1 MKLMCVDYC
10 PIRINRIYDVR
21 IMLEYTDY
29 LKIFIAL
36 LAVVDPL
43 AAMPI
48 IVSMTARDKV
58 CELKAIAR
66 TVVLSVTTV
75 LLVALYMGHQVLIF
89 FGISINSFRVS
100 GGILLMLMS
109 LSMLQGKISET
120 VRNEDEVKEGETRET
135 AVVPLSI
142 PLLAGPGAISTV
154 ILYAQKGSGLHHY
167 LMISL
172 DIIAVTAILWCVLL
186 ATPWLTQRLS
196 QTGINIVIRLMGLI
210 LLALAVE
217 FIAGGLKGLFPVLA

>member
-1 MKLMCVDYC
+1 
-10 PIRINRIYDVR
+10 
-21 IMLEYTDY
+21 MLEYTDY

-48 IVSMTARDKV
+48 IVSMTARDKAP
-58 CELKAIAR
+58 ELKAIAR

-75 LLVALYMGHQVLIF
+75 LLVALFVGQEVLFF

-109 LSMLQGKISET
+109 FSMLQGKISET
-120 VRNEDEVKEGETRET
+120 VRNEEEAKEGETSET

-154 ILYAQKGSGLHHY
+154 ILYAHKGSGIHHY

-172 DIIAVTAILWCVLL
+172 DIIAVNVILWCVLRT
-186 ATPWLTQRLS
+186 TPWLTQRLS
-196 QTGINIVIRLMGLI
+196 QTGINVVIRLMGLI

>member
-1 MKLMCVDYC
+1 
-10 PIRINRIYDVR
+10 
-21 IMLEYTDY
+21 MLEYTDY

-48 IVSMTARDKV
+48 IVSMTTRDKSV
-58 CELKAIAR
+58 ELKAIAR

-75 LLVALYMGHQVLIF
+75 LLLALYTGQNVLVF

-109 LSMLQGKISET
+109 FSMLQGKISET
-120 VRNEDEVKEGETRET
+120 VRNEEEAKEEAQES

-154 ILYAQKGSGLHHY
+154 ILYAQKGNGIHHY

-172 DIIAVTAILWCVLL
+172 DIIAVTSILWCVLR

-196 QTGINIVIRLMGLI
+196 RTGINVVIRLMGLI

>member
-1 MKLMCVDYC
+1 MF
-10 PIRINRIYDVR
+10 
-21 IMLEYTDY
+21 EYTDY

-58 CELKAIAR
+58 SELKAIAK
-66 TVVLSVTTV
+66 TVVLCVTTV
-75 LLVALYMGHQVLIF
+75 LLLALYVGQEVLIF

-109 LSMLQGKISET
+109 FSMLQGKISET
-120 VRNEDEVKEGETRET
+120 VRNEVEAKEGESKQS

-154 ILYAQKGSGLHHY
+154 ILYAQKGSGIHHY

-172 DIIAVTAILWCVLL
+172 DIIAVAVVLWCVLR

-196 QTGINIVIRLMGLI
+196 QTGINVVIRLMGLI

-217 FIAGGLKGLFPVLA
+217 FIAGGLKGLFPKLG

>member
-1 MKLMCVDYC
+1 
-10 PIRINRIYDVR
+10 
-21 IMLEYTDY
+21 MLEYTDY

-43 AAMPI
+43 GTMPI
-48 IVSMTARDKV
+48 IAAMTARDKAP
-58 CELKAIAR
+58 ELKTIAR

-75 LLVALYMGHQVLIF
+75 LLVALYIGQEVLIF

-120 VRNEDEVKEGETRET
+120 VRNEEEAKEGKTKETI

-154 ILYAQKGSGLHHY
+154 ILYAQKGSGINHY
-167 LMISL
+167 LLISL
-172 DIIAVTAILWCVLL
+172 DIIAVNAILWCVLR

-196 QTGINIVIRLMGLI
+196 QTGINVVIRLMGLI

>member
-1 MKLMCVDYC
+1 
-10 PIRINRIYDVR
+10 
-21 IMLEYTDY
+21 MLEYTDY

-48 IVSMTARDKV
+48 IVSMTARDKSSD
-58 CELKAIAR
+58 LKAIAR
-66 TVVLSVTTV
+66 LVVFSVTSV
-75 LLVALYMGHQVLIF
+75 LLIALFTGQEVLVF

-109 LSMLQGKISET
+109 LAMLQGKISET
-120 VRNEDEVKEGETRET
+120 VRNEEEAREGETRET
-135 AVVPLSI
+135 AIVPLAI

-154 ILYAQKGSGLHHY
+154 ILYAQKGSGIQHY
-167 LMISL
+167 LWISL
-172 DIIAVTAILWCVLL
+172 DIIAVATILWCVLR

-196 QTGINIVIRLMGLI
+196 QTGINVVIRLMGLV

-217 FIAGGLKGLFPVLA
+217 FIAGGLKGLFPKLA

>member
-1 MKLMCVDYC
+1 
-10 PIRINRIYDVR
+10 
-21 IMLEYTDY
+21 MLEYTDY
-29 LKIFIAL
+29 IKIFIAL

-48 IVSMTARDKV
+48 IVSITTRDKTA
-58 CELKAIAR
+58 ELKAIAR
-66 TVVLSVTTV
+66 TVVLSVTIV
-75 LLVALYMGHQVLIF
+75 LLLALYAGHQALIL

-120 VRNEDEVKEGETRET
+120 VRNEEEAREEAKQT
-135 AVVPLSI
+135 AVVPLAI

-154 ILYAQKGSGLHHY
+154 ILYAQKGSGIHHY
-167 LMISL
+167 LLISL
-172 DIIAVTAILWCVLL
+172 DIIAVTTILWCVLRT
-186 ATPWLTQRLS
+186 TPWLTQRLS
-196 QTGINIVIRLMGLI
+196 RTTINVVIRLMGLI

-217 FIAGGLKGLFPVLA
+217 FIAGGLKGLFPKLA

>member
-1 MKLMCVDYC
+1 
-10 PIRINRIYDVR
+10 
-21 IMLEYTDY
+21 MLEYTDY

-48 IVSMTARDKV
+48 IVSMTARDKAP
-58 CELKAIAR
+58 ELKAIAR

-75 LLVALYMGHQVLIF
+75 LLVALFVGQEVLFF

-109 LSMLQGKISET
+109 FSMLQGKISET
-120 VRNEDEVKEGETRET
+120 VRNKEEAKEGETSET

-154 ILYAQKGSGLHHY
+154 ILYAHKGSGIHHY

-172 DIIAVTAILWCVLL
+172 DIIAVNVILWCVLRT
-186 ATPWLTQRLS
+186 TPWLTQRLS
-196 QTGINIVIRLMGLI
+196 QTGINVVIRLMGLI

>member
-1 MKLMCVDYC
+1 
-10 PIRINRIYDVR
+10 
-21 IMLEYTDY
+21 MLEYTDY
-29 LKIFIAL
+29 LKFFIAL

-48 IVSMTARDKV
+48 LVSMTASNKTP
-58 CELKAIAR
+58 ELKHIAKI
-66 TVVLSVTTV
+66 VVLSVTTV
-75 LLVALYMGHQVLIF
+75 LLVALFVGREALIF

-120 VRNEDEVKEGETRET
+120 VRNEIEAKEGESSET

-154 ILYAQKGSGLHHY
+154 ILYAQKSTGIHHY

-172 DIIAVTAILWCVLL
+172 DIFAVAAILWLVLG

-196 QTGINIVIRLMGLI
+196 QTGINVVIRLMGLI

-217 FIAGGLKGLFPVLA
+217 FIAGGVKGLFPKLA

>member
-1 MKLMCVDYC
+1 
-10 PIRINRIYDVR
+10 
-21 IMLEYTDY
+21 MLEYTDY

-43 AAMPI
+43 AVMPI
-48 IVSMTARDKV
+48 IVAMIARDKAIK
-58 CELKAIAR
+58 LKSIAR
-66 TVVLSVTTV
+66 IVGLSVTTV
-75 LLVALYMGHQVLIF
+75 LIVALLIGQEVLLF

-109 LSMLQGKISET
+109 ISMLQGKISET
-120 VRNEDEVKEGETRET
+120 VRNEAEAKEGESSET

-154 ILYAQKGSGLHHY
+154 ILYAQKGNGIQHY
-167 LMISL
+167 LLMTL
-172 DIIAVTAILWCVLL
+172 DIVAVTSILWCVLR
-186 ATPWLTQRLS
+186 ATPWLAGRLS
-196 QTGINIVIRLMGLI
+196 QIGVNVVIRLMGLV

-217 FIAGGLKGLFPVLA
+217 FIAGGLRGLFPVLALVNFH

>member
-1 MKLMCVDYC
+1 
-10 PIRINRIYDVR
+10 
-21 IMLEYTDY
+21 MLEYTDY

-48 IVSMTARDKV
+48 IVSMTTRDKSV
-58 CELKAIAR
+58 ELKAIAR

-75 LLVALYMGHQVLIF
+75 LLLALYTGQNVLVF

-109 LSMLQGKISET
+109 FSMLQGKISET
-120 VRNEDEVKEGETRET
+120 VRNEEEAKEEAKES

-154 ILYAQKGSGLHHY
+154 ILYAQKGNGIHHY

-172 DIIAVTAILWCVLL
+172 DIIAVTSILWCVLRT
-186 ATPWLTQRLS
+186 TPWLTQRLS
-196 QTGINIVIRLMGLI
+196 RTGINVVIRLMGLI

-217 FIAGGLKGLFPVLA
+217 FIAGGLKGLFPALA

>member
-1 MKLMCVDYC
+1 
-10 PIRINRIYDVR
+10 
-21 IMLEYTDY
+21 MLEYTDY

-43 AAMPI
+43 AAMPV
-48 IVSMTARDKV
+48 IVAMIARDNAF
-58 CELKAIAR
+58 ELKAIAR
-66 TVVLSVTTV
+66 TVVLSVTSV
-75 LLVALYMGHQVLIF
+75 LLTALFIGQEVLIF

-109 LSMLQGKISET
+109 ISMLQGKISET
-120 VRNEDEVKEGETRET
+120 VCNEEEAKEGETRQT
-135 AVVPLSI
+135 IAVVPLSI

-154 ILYAQKGSGLHHY
+154 ILYAHKGNGIHHY

-172 DIIAVTAILWCVLL
+172 DIIAVAILLWCVLRT
-186 ATPWLTQRLS
+186 TPWLTQRLS
-196 QTGINIVIRLMGLI
+196 QTGINVVIRLMGLI

-217 FIAGGLKGLFPVLA
+217 FVAGGLKGLFPVLA

>member
-1 MKLMCVDYC
+1 
-10 PIRINRIYDVR
+10 
-21 IMLEYTDY
+21 MLEYTDY
-29 LKIFIAL
+29 IKIFIAL

-48 IVSMTARDKV
+48 IVSITTRDKTA
-58 CELKAIAR
+58 ELKAIAR
-66 TVVLSVTTV
+66 TVVLSVTIV
-75 LLVALYMGHQVLIF
+75 LLLALYTGHQALIL

-120 VRNEDEVKEGETRET
+120 VRNEEEAREEAKQT
-135 AVVPLSI
+135 AVVPLAI

-154 ILYAQKGSGLHHY
+154 ILYAQKGSGIHHY
-167 LMISL
+167 LLISL
-172 DIIAVTAILWCVLL
+172 DIIAVTALLWCVLR

-196 QTGINIVIRLMGLI
+196 RTTINVVIRLMGLI

-217 FIAGGLKGLFPVLA
+217 FIAGGLKGLFPKLA

>member
-1 MKLMCVDYC
+1 
-10 PIRINRIYDVR
+10 
-21 IMLEYTDY
+21 MLEYTDY

-48 IVSMTARDKV
+48 IFSMTEGDKSSD
-58 CELKAIAR
+58 LKAISR
-66 TVVLSVTTV
+66 TVVLSVTIV
-75 LLVALYMGHQVLIF
+75 LLVALFLGQEVLKF
-89 FGISINSFRVS
+89 FGISLNSFRVS

-120 VRNEDEVKEGETRET
+120 VRNREEAKEGETGQR
-135 AVVPLSI
+135 AVVPISI

-154 ILYAQKGSGLHHY
+154 ILYAHKGSGLQHY

-172 DIIAVTAILWCVLL
+172 DIIAVAAILWCVLR
-186 ATPWLTQRLS
+186 ATPWLTERLS

-217 FIAGGLKGLFPVLA
+217 FIAGGLKGLFPKLA

>member
-1 MKLMCVDYC
+1 
-10 PIRINRIYDVR
+10 
-21 IMLEYTDY
+21 MLEYTDY

-43 AAMPI
+43 AAMPL
-48 IVSMTARDKV
+48 IVAVTGRNATG
-58 CELKAIAR
+58 ELKTIAR
-66 TVVLSVTTV
+66 TVVLSVTIV
-75 LLVALYMGHQVLIF
+75 LLIALYMGQQVLIF
-89 FGISINSFRVS
+89 FGISISAFRIS

-109 LSMLQGKISET
+109 LSMLQGKVSET
-120 VRNEDEVKEGETRET
+120 VRNQDEARAGERGQEV

-154 ILYAQKGSGLHHY
+154 ILYAQRGQGVEHY

-172 DIIAVTAILWCVLL
+172 VILAVAGILWGVLR
-186 ATPWLTQRLS
+186 ATPWLSQRLS
-196 QTGINIVIRLMGLI
+196 QTGINVVIRLMGLI

-217 FIAGGLKGLFPVLA
+217 FIAGGLKGLFPILVSPEI

>member
-1 MKLMCVDYC
+1 
-10 PIRINRIYDVR
+10 
-21 IMLEYTDY
+21 MLEYTDY

-48 IVSMTARDKV
+48 IVSITGRDKAF
-58 CELKAIAR
+58 ELNSFAR
-66 TVVLSVTTV
+66 TVVFAVTTV
-75 LLVALYMGHQVLIF
+75 LLMALFLGQQVLMF

-120 VRNEDEVKEGETRET
+120 VRNEEEAKEEAKQS
-135 AVVPLSI
+135 AVVPLAI

-154 ILYAQKGSGLHHY
+154 ILYAQKGDDLHHY
-167 LMISL
+167 LMMSL
-172 DIIAVTAILWCVLL
+172 DIIAVTTILWCVLR

-196 QTGINIVIRLMGLI
+196 KTGVNIVIRLMGLI

-217 FIAGGLKGLFPVLA
+217 FIAGGLKGLFPKLT

>member
-1 MKLMCVDYC
+1 
-10 PIRINRIYDVR
+10 
-21 IMLEYTDY
+21 MLEYTDY

-43 AAMPI
+43 AAIPVI
-48 IVSMTARDKV
+48 AAMTTRDNPPD
-58 CELKAIAR
+58 LKAIAR
-66 TVVLSVTTV
+66 TVALSVSSV
-75 LLVALYMGHQVLIF
+75 LLLALYAGEPVLMF

-120 VRNEDEVKEGETRET
+120 VLNRAEAKEGETLDT
-135 AVVPLSI
+135 FAVVPLSI
-142 PLLAGPGAISTV
+142 PLLAGPGAISTIV
-154 ILYAQKGSGLHHY
+154 LYAQKANDVHHY
-167 LMISL
+167 LMITL
-172 DIIAVTAILWCVLL
+172 DIFAVTLILWCVLR
-186 ATPWLTQRLS
+186 ATPWLTRRLS

-217 FIAGGLKGLFPVLA
+217 FIAAGLKGLFPALS

>member
-1 MKLMCVDYC
+1 
-10 PIRINRIYDVR
+10 
-21 IMLEYTDY
+21 MLEYTDY
-29 LKIFIAL
+29 LKMFIAL

-48 IVSMTARDKV
+48 IVAMTGRDKAV
-58 CELKAIAR
+58 DLKSIAR
-66 TVVLSVTTV
+66 IVVLSVTTV
-75 LLVALYMGHQVLIF
+75 LLIALFVGQEVLIF
-89 FGISINSFRVS
+89 FAISINSFRVS

-120 VRNEDEVKEGETRET
+120 VRNEEEAKEGETRES

-154 ILYAQKGSGLHHY
+154 ILYAHKGSGIHHY
-167 LMISL
+167 LLISL
-172 DIIAVTAILWCVLL
+172 DIIAVTVILWCVLL

-196 QTGINIVIRLMGLI
+196 QTGINVVIRLMGLI

-217 FIAGGLKGLFPVLA
+217 FIAGGLKGLFPALA

>member
-1 MKLMCVDYC
+1 
-10 PIRINRIYDVR
+10 
-21 IMLEYTDY
+21 MLEYTDY

-48 IVSMTARDKV
+48 IVSITGRDKSAD
-58 CELKAIAR
+58 LKAIAW
-66 TVVLSVTTV
+66 TVVLSVTLV
-75 LLVALYMGHQVLIF
+75 LLAALFLGQEVLVF

-109 LSMLQGKISET
+109 LAMLQGRISET
-120 VRNEDEVKEGETRET
+120 VRNEEEAREEAKQS

-154 ILYAQKGSGLHHY
+154 ILYAQKGNGIYHY

-172 DIIAVTAILWCVLL
+172 DIIAVTTILWAVLL

-196 QTGINIVIRLMGLI
+196 RTGINVVIRLMGLI

-217 FIAGGLKGLFPVLA
+217 FIAGGLKGLFPKLA

>member
-1 MKLMCVDYC
+1 
-10 PIRINRIYDVR
+10 
-21 IMLEYTDY
+21 MLEYTDY

-43 AAMPI
+43 GAMPI
-48 IVSMTARDKV
+48 IASMTARDKAS
-58 CELKAIAR
+58 ELKAIAR
-66 TVVLSVTTV
+66 TVVLSVTTM
-75 LLVALYMGHQVLIF
+75 LLVALYIGQEVLIF

-120 VRNEDEVKEGETRET
+120 VRNEEEAKEGKTKETI

-154 ILYAQKGSGLHHY
+154 ILYAQKGSGINHY
-167 LMISL
+167 LLISL
-172 DIIAVTAILWCVLL
+172 DIIAVTAILWCVLR

-196 QTGINIVIRLMGLI
+196 QTGINVVIRLMGLI

>member
-1 MKLMCVDYC
+1 
-10 PIRINRIYDVR
+10 
-21 IMLEYTDY
+21 MLEYTDY

-48 IVSMTARDKV
+48 VVTMAARDNAI
-58 CELKAIAR
+58 ELKSIAK
-66 TVVLSVTTV
+66 TVVLSVSIV
-75 LLVALYMGHQVLIF
+75 LLLALYAGQQVLVF
-89 FGISINSFRVS
+89 FGISVNSFRVS

-109 LSMLQGKISET
+109 LSMLQGKVSET
-120 VRNEDEVKEGETRET
+120 VRNQEEANEETNQT
-135 AVVPLSI
+135 AIVPLSI

-154 ILYAQKGSGLHHY
+154 ILYAQKGNGIHHY

-172 DIIAVTAILWCVLL
+172 DIIAVTTILWCVLR
-186 ATPWLTQRLS
+186 ATPWLTRRLS
-196 QTGINIVIRLMGLI
+196 RTGINIVIRLMGLI

-217 FIAGGLKGLFPVLA
+217 FIAGGLKGLFPKLA

>member
-1 MKLMCVDYC
+1 
-10 PIRINRIYDVR
+10 
-21 IMLEYTDY
+21 MLEYTDY

-48 IVSMTARDKV
+48 IVSITLRDKSA
-58 CELKAIAR
+58 ELKTIAR
-66 TVVLSVTTV
+66 TVVLSVTIV
-75 LLVALYMGHQVLIF
+75 LLAALFLGQQVLIF

-109 LSMLQGKISET
+109 ISMLQGKISET
-120 VRNEDEVKEGETRET
+120 VRNEEEAKDEAKQT
-135 AVVPLSI
+135 AIVPLSI

-154 ILYAQKGSGLHHY
+154 ILYAQKGSGLQHY

-172 DIIAVTAILWCVLL
+172 DIIAVTTLLWCVLR
-186 ATPWLTQRLS
+186 ATPWLTQHLS
-196 QTGINIVIRLMGLI
+196 RTGINVVIRLMGLI

-217 FIAGGLKGLFPVLA
+217 FIVGGLKGLFPKLA